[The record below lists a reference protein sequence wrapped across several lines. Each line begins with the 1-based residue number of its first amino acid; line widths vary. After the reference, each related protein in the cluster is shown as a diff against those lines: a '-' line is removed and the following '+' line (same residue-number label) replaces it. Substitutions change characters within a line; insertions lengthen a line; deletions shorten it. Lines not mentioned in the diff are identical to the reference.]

1 MARRIT
7 DGVALAQDLWKG
19 LGMGDGALVAMTP
32 IAAEKVIEL
41 ADGEADRAFLH
52 VYPAGQGCCRT
63 VYGLAF
69 LPEVDDEYEVA
80 EAHGVKVAVATA
92 AREAVRGVEI
102 DFVQTPQGEGF
113 AVINQ
118 NPSGGGGCGCHGG

>member
-1 MARRIT
+1 
-7 DGVALAQDLWKG
+7 
-19 LGMGDGALVAMTP
+19 MGDGALVALTP

-41 ADGEADRAFLH
+41 ADGEADRSFLH

-69 LPEVDDEYEVA
+69 LPDVDEEYEVA
-80 EAHGVKVAVATA
+80 EAHGVQVAVANAT
-92 AREAVRGVEI
+92 REVVRGVEI

-113 AVINQ
+113 TVINQ
-118 NPSGGGGCGCHGG
+118 NPSGSGGGCACH

>member
-1 MARRIT
+1 
-7 DGVALAQDLWKG
+7 
-19 LGMGDGALVAMTP
+19 MGDGTLVALTST
-32 IAAEKVIEL
+32 AAEKVIEL

-80 EAHGVKVAVATA
+80 EAHGVKVAVANAT
-92 AREAVRGVEI
+92 REVVRGVEI
-102 DFVQTPQGEGF
+102 DFVQTSQGEGF
-113 AVINQ
+113 TVINQ
-118 NPSGGGGCGCHGG
+118 SPSGGGGGCGCH